1 MNTTNQPTDPLLISF
16 LAIRKTIGALGLL
29 LPIVLLLVPLIF
41 NLCPERQASIS
52 DYYYTKM
59 GSYFTGTLCAFS
71 LFLFSYKG
79 YDKADRVS
87 SLLACVFALGVVFF
101 PTSINDLSSSCY
113 VITTSSSKTTSI
125 IHYTFAACFFVTL
138 SYMSLFLFTK
148 TSGEPTPR
156 KLKRNIIYKICGCV
170 MLVSIVSILVFTLFF
185 KEALNKYH
193 PTFYLETVTLLAF
206 SLSWLTKGEAILK
219 DTD

>member
-1 MNTTNQPTDPLLISF
+1 M
-16 LAIRKTIGALGLL
+16 GLL
-29 LPIVLLLVPLIF
+29 LPIVLLFVPLIF
-41 NLCPERQASIS
+41 NLCSERQASMS

-71 LFLFSYKG
+71 LFLFAYKG

-87 SLLACVFALGVVFF
+87 SLLACLFALGVVFF
-101 PTSINDLSSSCY
+101 PTSMDDLSSSCY
-113 VITTSSSKTTSI
+113 VVTISTSKATSI

-148 TSGEPTPR
+148 SGGNPTPR
-156 KLKRNIIYKICGCV
+156 KLKRNIIYKICGYV
-170 MLVSIVSILVFTLFF
+170 MLASILSILLFTLFF

-193 PTFYLETVTLLAF
+193 PTFYLETITLLAF
-206 SLSWLTKGEAILK
+206 SLSWLTKGEAIFK
-219 DTD
+219 DE